1 MTIELLIKKK
11 FTNEKAKLKKQ
22 IQKTNHKKS
31 FRNNF
36 GAKKVTFSEKES
48 NWSIEARWSAFNNMI
63 YFYSISEYPSENE
76 INQCLDSF
84 RKLHVFT
91 PKSYKKHFK
100 VISFSLFFQCHGSFF
115 SVFFLLIFRTS
126 SSQVFF
132 KICVLKNC
140 AIFTG

>member
-1 MTIELLIKKK
+1 
-11 FTNEKAKLKKQ
+11 
-22 IQKTNHKKS
+22 
-31 FRNNF
+31 
-36 GAKKVTFSEKES
+36 
-48 NWSIEARWSAFNNMI
+48 MI

-132 KICVLKNC
+132 KICVLKIC
-140 AIFTG
+140 AIFTGQQLSWSLFLIKSLFKKRLQHRSFPANIVKFLKTTFFIEHLRWLLLSFDVVIPFVY